1 MANAYFGI
9 VQNREVLIMNPVRVW
24 SPLHEPVYFD
34 DITWLA
40 LGIVFIVSLII
51 IIKIGERR

>member
-1 MANAYFGI
+1 
-9 VQNREVLIMNPVRVW
+9 MNPVRIW

-34 DITWLA
+34 HITWLA
-40 LGIVFIVSLII
+40 IAIVFVISLII